1 MRQFNTSEA
10 NAMSQ
15 FNTQVKDSREK
26 FEAQMGFAIEQSNAV
41 WRREV
46 NTANTAVQ
54 NEANRTDVMNMYNAT
69 LTAMSNLWQ
78 QMRDNASWNFTK
90 AENDLARR
98 HDLAAIAMQFANS
111 QEMYSREQKD
121 RMAGE
126 LAKFLMNLVI

>member
-1 MRQFNTSEA
+1 
-10 NAMSQ
+10 MSQ

-54 NEANRTDVMNMYNAT
+54 NEANRIDVMNMYNAT
-69 LTAMSNLWQ
+69 MTAMSNMWQ

-90 AENDLARR
+90 AENELARR
-98 HDLAAIAMQFANS
+98 HDLTAIAMQFANS
-111 QEMYSREQKD
+111 QEAYSREQKD
-121 RMAGE
+121 RMGE
-126 LAKFLMNLVI
+126 QLAEFLMNLVI